1 MANELKVFEN
11 QEFGQVRVV
20 MKAGESWFVAADVCR
35 ALDIANPRDAVA
47 RLDNDEK
54 NTVVLT
60 DGNRGNPNATA
71 VNEPGLYSLVIG
83 SRKPEAKQFKRWIT
97 HEVIPSI
104 RKHGAY
110 LTSEMTEQL
119 LSDPDTIIR
128 IATDLKNERAARLVA
143 EAKVEKLAAANA
155 EMQPK
160 VDYYHA
166 VINSPEAMKTTFV
179 AKGFGFRSA
188 REMNRVLYEL
198 GIQYPIGG
206 AWVLYAKYS
215 GLGYT
220 VAVTGQKPNGIGTYS
235 YMAWTQMGR
244 QFLYEKLK
252 EADRLPKQ
260 LR

>member
-1 MANELKVFEN
+1 M
-11 QEFGQVRVV
+11 
-20 MKAGESWFVAADVCR
+20 
-35 ALDIANPRDAVA
+35 
-47 RLDNDEK
+47 
-54 NTVVLT
+54 
-60 DGNRGNPNATA
+60 
-71 VNEPGLYSLVIG
+71 
-83 SRKPEAKQFKRWIT
+83 
-97 HEVIPSI
+97 
-104 RKHGAY
+104 
-110 LTSEMTEQL
+110 
-119 LSDPDTIIR
+119 
-128 IATDLKNERAARLVA
+128 VA

-166 VINSPEAMKTTFV
+166 VINSPEAMKATFV

-260 LR
+260 ST